1 MRLRLSSRLAWR
13 ELRARPWRSALV
25 AALVAVPVAGMVVF
39 SVAARSYPANRNV
52 AYEGHAD
59 VIAYQPGPDAAH
71 PDGWPPFPAE
81 QVFPGSA
88 VARIAELYGRVRTTD
103 GHRATASLQGGDL
116 DAPVARGI
124 VHVLDGRLPRR
135 AGEVAL
141 SPSAKRQLHVRGD
154 RLHLSRPELDLRV
167 VGTAVEPLSYGQPLL
182 VLHELPTTAANV
194 VNRRVLVDLPSSVD
208 PLEAVSRTDLPD
220 GYGVGA
226 AGGQSGDG
234 NQQVAINWSYVVGSL
249 VLLVAGIVIAAAFAV
264 GARRQLRVLGLLAAN
279 GAPPS
284 VRRDVLL
291 VEGALCGLA
300 GVVAGGA
307 LAAVLLAVAA
317 PHRDRL
323 LDRVTGGWALRPVDL
338 VPIAVIGIVAAV
350 LASVQP
356 ARSAS
361 RLSVLR
367 SLAGQGPA
375 GRVAPW
381 VVPVGA
387 AGFVAGVGLVVL
399 AVLGAASGPNGSDS
413 SNVWTITA
421 ILGGV
426 GIVLGGTALAPAVVQ
441 RLEPLVGRL
450 RGTWRLGA
458 RSLARSRAR
467 SSAVVA
473 ALAAAAALAIA
484 GSSVALSIDEHDRAS
499 AGRSLPDD
507 VVDVSVNTD
516 IIADTGGVAPS
527 LPASTLRRVAD
538 VVGATEWVRYDVPGA
553 SVTTELA
560 SSHGPTSFL
569 ASSSAAVGSPDLVRF
584 LGAGPQALDALR
596 AGDAVVLD
604 AVGASSATVAVTT
617 FPRDDGG
624 AAPRTTSL
632 HAVVVDASEELTPG
646 LPRILLPA
654 SRLADFGTPASR
666 GLVRAPDALTQRQ
679 RDALAD
685 LRDDLTDAALD
696 QVAFGRFAAVWIIYH
711 SPHRSAIAAV
721 EAGALGAALGFT
733 LLVLAIGLGL
743 SAAESRAERDVLV
756 AVGASPRATGSL
768 AAVKAATLAAVGAAL
783 AVPMALVPVAA
794 WGRSMS
800 PDYPFRPPWLVLVA
814 LVVGV
819 PVVAGVA
826 TWVCSA
832 VGGRVRPV
840 RASTFAVD

>member
-208 PLEAVSRTDLPD
+208 PLDVVSRTDLPD

-234 NQQVAINWSYVVGSL
+234 NQQVAINWSYLVGSL

-361 RLSVLR
+361 RVSVLR

-399 AVLGAASGPNGSDS
+399 AVLGATSGPNGSDS

-441 RLEPLVGRL
+441 RLEPLAGRL
-450 RGTWRLGA
+450 RGTWRLG
-458 RSLARSRAR
+458 ARSRAR

-507 VVDVSVNTD
+507 VVEVSVN
-516 IIADTGGVAPS
+516 ADTAGAAAS
-527 LPASTLRRVAD
+527 LPVSTVRRVAD
-538 VVGATEWVRYDVPGA
+538 VVGATEWVRYDEPGGSVSAVPAPGEG
-553 SVTTELA
+553 T
-560 SSHGPTSFL
+560 TSFV
-569 ASSSAAVGSPDLVRF
+569 ASPSAAIGSPDLVRF
-584 LGAGPQALDALR
+584 LGAGAQALDALR

-604 AVGASSATVAVTT
+604 GAGAAPTTVTVTT
-617 FPRDDGG
+617 FPGEG
-624 AAPRTTSL
+624 EGVEATPRTTTL
-632 HAVVVDASEELTPG
+632 HAVGVDASEQLALG
-646 LPRILLPA
+646 LPRVLLPA
-654 SRLADFGTPASR
+654 SRLADFGTPTPS
-666 GLVRAPDALTQRQ
+666 GLVRAPHALTQRQ

-685 LRDDLTDAALD
+685 LRDDLTDDALD
-696 QVAFGRFAAVWIIYH
+696 QVAFGRFAAVWINYH

-721 EAGALGAALGFT
+721 EAGALGAALAFS

-800 PDYPFRPPWLVLVA
+800 PDYPFRPPWPVLAALLVA
-814 LVVGV
+814 V
-819 PVVAGVA
+819 PAVAGA
-826 TWVCSA
+826 LTWVCSA
-832 VGGRVRPV
+832 VGARVRPV